1 MVCSS
6 EADSEKNLEVQDTK
20 RNSMCEMIKVERG
33 SVRQRKPPILM
44 LASLA
49 KEMENETSDQDP
61 RLWYR
66 FSMLYIYIVVVVG
79 R

>member
-1 MVCSS
+1 MVWSS

-20 RNSMCEMIKVERG
+20 QKSMCEMIKVERG

-49 KEMENETSDQDP
+49 KEMENETSDHDP
-61 RLWYR
+61 RLWHR
-66 FSMLYIYIVVVVG
+66 FPM
-79 R
+79 